1 MKALLEVIVLVCL
14 KEVKKKIKIEKK
26 YRQSLEVEC

>member
-1 MKALLEVIVLVCL
+1 MRALLEVIALVCL
-14 KEVKKKIKIEKK
+14 KEEKNQNREK